1 MLFPALWAY
10 RTSTKTAT
18 GFTPFH
24 LVHGVESVLPIECQI
39 PALHIAVELLPDT
52 SPLEQRLLSLEQ
64 ADEDRRATL
73 QNIEAA
79 KTRSKAHY
87 DKHVHPR
94 TFHEGDLV
102 LAYDQ
107 AHDKTGKGKF
117 ESMWQ
122 GPYVVKTCLGKGAY
136 ILADSEGRSF
146 SNPRNG
152 LYLKRF
158 YP

>member
-52 SPLEQRLLSLEQ
+52 SPLEHRLLSLEQ

-79 KTRSKAHY
+79 KIRSQASY
-87 DKHVHPR
+87 NKHVHPR

-107 AHDKTGKGKF
+107 ANDKKGKGKF

-122 GPYVVKTCLGKGAY
+122 GPYIVQTCLGKGAY
-136 ILADSEGRSF
+136 VLANSEGQPLC
-146 SNPRNG
+146 NPRNG
-152 LYLKRF
+152 LYLKCF

>member
-1 MLFPALWAY
+1 M
-10 RTSTKTAT
+10 
-18 GFTPFH
+18 
-24 LVHGVESVLPIECQI
+24 
-39 PALHIAVELLPDT
+39 HIVIELLPDT

-73 QNIEAA
+73 QNIEAT
-79 KTRSKAHY
+79 KNRSKSSY
-87 DKHVHPR
+87 EKHVHPR

-122 GPYVVKTCLGKGAY
+122 GPYIVQTCLGKGAY
-136 ILADSEGRSF
+136 ILADSEGHPF

-152 LYLKRF
+152 LYLKHF